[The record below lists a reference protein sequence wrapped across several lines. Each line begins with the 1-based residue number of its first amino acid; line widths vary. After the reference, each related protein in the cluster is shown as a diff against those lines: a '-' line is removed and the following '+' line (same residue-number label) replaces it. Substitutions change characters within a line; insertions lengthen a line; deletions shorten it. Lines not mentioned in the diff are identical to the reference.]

1 MALTEAKDLAAPP
14 AQAGRVARLRVS
26 LHSWLNSEHGAA
38 QRMAGMAFAIR
49 VASAGVTFLS
59 QIALARWMGGFD
71 FGIYV
76 AVWTWLVLAGDTVH
90 LGLPLIAQ
98 RFIPEYTHHNQVD
111 ALRGFLI
118 GSRWITFGLATA
130 FALLG
135 AGAIFALTPW
145 LDPHAVLP
153 FYLACVSLPFF
164 CISLMCDGLARS
176 YNWIALALGPHTLLR
191 PIVLFALMALAY
203 AAGYPINATTTMIA
217 LTIAIWSM
225 ALLQLVLVDRRL
237 KGVVPAGPRQYEV
250 RRWFA
255 TALPIILVW
264 SFYTMLC
271 YADVLVMQ
279 QFRPPQEVG
288 HYYAAVKT
296 VMLVSFIHFSVS
308 AAVAH
313 RYTALHVAG
322 DRAELAAFVAKS
334 VRWTFWPSVV
344 ATLVML
350 ALGKP
355 MLWLFGP
362 DFVAGYVFML
372 ILSVGLLARAAV
384 GPAERLLNMLGQQ
397 RICAAVYA
405 TALALNIGLCVALI
419 PSHGGAGAAFA
430 TSAAIV
436 LESALLFVAARR
448 RLGLHTFF
456 LGRSKA

>member
-1 MALTEAKDLAAPP
+1 MAMTDAENTVAPSARP
-14 AQAGRVARLRVS
+14 GLVARLRARAQA
-26 LHSWLNSEHGAA
+26 LLTSENGAA

-76 AVWTWLVLAGDTVH
+76 SVWTWLLLAGDTVH
-90 LGLPLIAQ
+90 LGLPLVAQ
-98 RFIPEYTHHNQVD
+98 RFIPEYTHHNQFD

-118 GSRWITFGLATA
+118 GSRWITFGLATT
-130 FALLG
+130 FALFG
-135 AGAIFALTPW
+135 AGLIYALSSS
-145 LDPHAVLP
+145 LDPDTVLP

-164 CISLMCDGLARS
+164 TISLMCDGLARS
-176 YNWIALALGPHTLLR
+176 YNWIVLALGPHTLLR
-191 PIVLFALMALAY
+191 PVVLFALMALAH
-203 AAGYPINATTTMIA
+203 AAGFPINATTTMIA
-217 LTIAIWSM
+217 LTLAIWST

-237 KGVVPAGPRQYEV
+237 KGVVPPGPRQFEV

-255 TALPIILVW
+255 TSLPIILVW

-271 YADVLVMQ
+271 YADVLVLQ

-296 VMLVSFIHFSVS
+296 LMLVGFIHFSVS

-313 RYTALHVAG
+313 RFTALHVAG
-322 DRAELAAFVAKS
+322 DRAELAAFVTKS
-334 VRWTFWPSVV
+334 VRWTFWPSLA
-344 ATLVML
+344 ATAVML

-384 GPAERLLNMLGQQ
+384 GPAERLLNMLNQQ
-397 RICAAVYA
+397 RICAVIYA
-405 TALALNIGLCVALI
+405 TAFALNAGLCVALA
-419 PSHGGAGAAFA
+419 PEYGGTGAAFA

-436 LESALLFVAARR
+436 LESALLFIFVKR
-448 RLGLHTFF
+448 RLGLHSFF
-456 LGRSKA
+456 WGGKA

>member
-1 MALTEAKDLAAPP
+1 
-14 AQAGRVARLRVS
+14 
-26 LHSWLNSEHGAA
+26 
-38 QRMAGMAFAIR
+38 
-49 VASAGVTFLS
+49 
-59 QIALARWMGGFD
+59 
-71 FGIYV
+71 
-76 AVWTWLVLAGDTVH
+76 
-90 LGLPLIAQ
+90 
-98 RFIPEYTHHNQVD
+98 
-111 ALRGFLI
+111 
-118 GSRWITFGLATA
+118 
-130 FALLG
+130 
-135 AGAIFALTPW
+135 
-145 LDPHAVLP
+145 
-153 FYLACVSLPFF
+153 
-164 CISLMCDGLARS
+164 MCDGLARS

-217 LTIAIWSM
+217 LTLAIWST

-255 TALPIILVW
+255 TALPIIVVW

-271 YADVLVMQ
+271 YADVLVLQ

-296 VMLVSFIHFSVS
+296 LMLVGFIHFSVS

-313 RYTALHVAG
+313 RFTALHVAG

-334 VRWTFWPSVV
+334 VRWTFWPSLA

-405 TALALNIGLCVALI
+405 AALAVNIALCVALI
-419 PSHGGAGAAFA
+419 PDYGGTGAAFA

-436 LESALLFVAARR
+436 LESALLFVVARR
-448 RLGLHTFF
+448 RLGLHMFF
-456 LGRSKA
+456 LGRAKALIAAQALHHRADEGADLVGLLPQRRVLLDEVLGASDGIELRRGDRSPAPSPARCGRTARCGRRTIPACSARRRW

>member
-14 AQAGRVARLRVS
+14 AQAGRVARLRVG
-26 LHSWLNSEHGAA
+26 LQSWLNSEHGAA

-90 LGLPLIAQ
+90 LGVPLIAQ
-98 RFIPEYTHHNQVD
+98 RFIPEYTHHNQLD

-130 FALLG
+130 FAFAG

-145 LDPHAVLP
+145 LDPHTVLP

-164 CISLMCDGLARS
+164 TISLMCDGLARS

-191 PIVLFALMALAY
+191 PVVLFALMALAY
-203 AAGYPINATTTMIA
+203 TAGYPINATTTMIA
-217 LTIAIWSM
+217 LAIAIWSM

-237 KGVVPAGPRQYEV
+237 KSIVPPGPRQYEV

-264 SFYTMLC
+264 SFYTVLC

-322 DRAELAAFVAKS
+322 DRAELAAFVAKT

-362 DFVAGYVFML
+362 DFVAGYLFML

-405 TALALNIGLCVALI
+405 AALALNIALCVALI
-419 PSHGGAGAAFA
+419 PDHGGAGAAFA

-456 LGRSKA
+456 LGRAKA

>member
-1 MALTEAKDLAAPP
+1 
-14 AQAGRVARLRVS
+14 
-26 LHSWLNSEHGAA
+26 
-38 QRMAGMAFAIR
+38 
-49 VASAGVTFLS
+49 
-59 QIALARWMGGFD
+59 
-71 FGIYV
+71 
-76 AVWTWLVLAGDTVH
+76 
-90 LGLPLIAQ
+90 
-98 RFIPEYTHHNQVD
+98 
-111 ALRGFLI
+111 
-118 GSRWITFGLATA
+118 
-130 FALLG
+130 
-135 AGAIFALTPW
+135 
-145 LDPHAVLP
+145 
-153 FYLACVSLPFF
+153 VSLPFF
-164 CISLMCDGLARS
+164 TISLMCDGLARS

-191 PIVLFALMALAY
+191 PVVLFALMALAY

-237 KGVVPAGPRQYEV
+237 KSVVPPGPRQYEV

-271 YADVLVMQ
+271 YADVLVLQ

-288 HYYAAVKT
+288 YYYAAVKT
-296 VMLVSFIHFSVS
+296 LMLVGFIHFSVS

-313 RYTALHVAG
+313 RFTALHVAG

-334 VRWTFWPSVV
+334 VRWTFWPSLA

-362 DFVAGYVFML
+362 DFVAGYAFML

-405 TALALNIGLCVALI
+405 VALALNVALCVALI
-419 PSHGGAGAAFA
+419 PDYGGAGAALA

-436 LESALLFVAARR
+436 LESALLFVVARR

>member
-1 MALTEAKDLAAPP
+1 
-14 AQAGRVARLRVS
+14 V
-26 LHSWLNSEHGAA
+26 
-38 QRMAGMAFAIR
+38 
-49 VASAGVTFLS
+49 
-59 QIALARWMGGFD
+59 
-71 FGIYV
+71 
-76 AVWTWLVLAGDTVH
+76 
-90 LGLPLIAQ
+90 AQ
-98 RFIPEYTHHNQVD
+98 RFIPEYTHDNQFD

-130 FALLG
+130 FALFG
-135 AGAIFALTPW
+135 AGLIFAFSSS
-145 LDPHAVLP
+145 LDPHTVLP

-164 CISLMCDGLARS
+164 TISLMCDGLARS
-176 YNWIALALGPHTLLR
+176 YNWIVLALGPHTLLR
-191 PIVLFALMALAY
+191 PVVLFALMALAY
-203 AAGYPINATTTMIA
+203 AAGFPIDATTTMIA
-217 LTIAIWSM
+217 LTLAIWST

-237 KGVVPAGPRQYEV
+237 KGIGPPGPRHYEV

-255 TALPIILVW
+255 TSLPIILVW

-271 YADVLVMQ
+271 YADVLVLQ

-296 VMLVSFIHFSVS
+296 LMLVGFIHFSVS

-313 RYTALHVAG
+313 RFTALHVAG

-334 VRWTFWPSVV
+334 VRWTFWPSLA

-384 GPAERLLNMLGQQ
+384 GPAERLLNMLNQQ
-397 RICAAVYA
+397 RICAVIYA
-405 TALALNIGLCVALI
+405 TAFALNAGLCVALA
-419 PSHGGAGAAFA
+419 PKYGGTGAAFA

-436 LESALLFVAARR
+436 LESVLLFVFVKR
-448 RLGLHTFF
+448 RLGLHSFF
-456 LGRSKA
+456 WGGKA

>member
-1 MALTEAKDLAAPP
+1 MALTEAKDLAAPS
-14 AQAGRVARLRVS
+14 AQAGRVARLRVG
-26 LHSWLNSEHGAA
+26 LQSWLNSDHGAA

-49 VASAGVTFLS
+49 VASAGVTFVS

-90 LGLPLIAQ
+90 LGVPLIAQ
-98 RFIPEYTHHNQVD
+98 RFIPEYTHHNQLD

-118 GSRWITFGLATA
+118 GSRWITFGLATT
-130 FALLG
+130 FALAG

-145 LDPHAVLP
+145 LDPHTVLP

-164 CISLMCDGLARS
+164 TISLMCDGLARS

-191 PIVLFALMALAY
+191 PVVLFALMALAY
-203 AAGYPINATTTMIA
+203 TAGYPINATTTMIA
-217 LTIAIWSM
+217 LAIAIWSM

-237 KGVVPAGPRQYEV
+237 KSIVPPGPRQYEV

-322 DRAELAAFVAKS
+322 DRAGLAAFVAKT
-334 VRWTFWPSVV
+334 VRWTFWPSLA

-355 MLWLFGP
+355 ILWLFGP

-405 TALALNIGLCVALI
+405 AALALNIALCVALI
-419 PSHGGAGAAFA
+419 PDHGGAGAAFA

-436 LESALLFVAARR
+436 LESALLFVVARR

>member
-1 MALTEAKDLAAPP
+1 
-14 AQAGRVARLRVS
+14 
-26 LHSWLNSEHGAA
+26 
-38 QRMAGMAFAIR
+38 
-49 VASAGVTFLS
+49 
-59 QIALARWMGGFD
+59 MGGFD

-76 AVWTWLVLAGDTVH
+76 AVWTWLVLAGDIVH
-90 LGLPLIAQ
+90 LGVPLIAQ
-98 RFIPEYTHHNQVD
+98 RYIPEYTHHNQFD

-118 GSRWITFGLATA
+118 ASRWITFGLATA
-130 FALLG
+130 FALIG
-135 AGAIFALTPW
+135 AGVIFALTPW
-145 LDPHAVLP
+145 LDPHTVLP

-164 CISLMCDGLARS
+164 TVSLMCDGLARS
-176 YNWIALALGPHTLLR
+176 YNWILLALGPHTLLR
-191 PIVLFALMALAY
+191 PVVLFALMALAY
-203 AAGYPINATTTMIA
+203 AAGFPIDATTMIA
-217 LTIAIWSM
+217 LTLAIWSTS
-225 ALLQLVLVDRRL
+225 LLQLILVDRRL

-250 RRWFA
+250 RRWFS

-271 YADVLVMQ
+271 YADVLVLQ

-288 HYYAAVKT
+288 YYYAAVKT
-296 VMLVSFIHFSVS
+296 LMLVGFIHFSVS

-313 RYTALHVAG
+313 RFTALHVAG
-322 DRAELAAFVAKS
+322 DRAELAAFVARS
-334 VRWTFWPSVV
+334 VRWTFWPSLG

-384 GPAERLLNMLGQQ
+384 GPAERLLNMLGEQ

-405 TALALNIGLCVALI
+405 AALAFNVAFCVALI
-419 PSHGGAGAAFA
+419 PQYGGVGAAFA
-430 TSAAIV
+430 TSGAIM
-436 LESALLFVAARR
+436 LESVLLFVAARR

-456 LGRSKA
+456 LGQPKI